1 MNEQRSDGRER
12 PSRTGAKASERD
24 VESEEEVDTSHLDG
38 LADGCGCA
46 EMMDHL
52 SEEREE

>member
-1 MNEQRSDGRER
+1 MSEQRSGGRER

-24 VESEEEVDTSHLDG
+24 VDEEEVDTSHLDG
-38 LADGCGCA
+38 IADGCGCA